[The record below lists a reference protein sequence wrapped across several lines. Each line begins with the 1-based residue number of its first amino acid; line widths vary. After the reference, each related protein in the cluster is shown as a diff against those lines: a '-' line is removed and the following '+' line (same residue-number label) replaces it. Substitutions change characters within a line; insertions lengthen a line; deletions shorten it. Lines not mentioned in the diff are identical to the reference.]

1 MVALCMDV
9 GLEVY
14 LAVVDVLT
22 SAEFEPHFRTII
34 LLLVVLSNNSENVFK
49 CRVPLSVAFPSL
61 FSTLTTSN
69 PEG

>member
-22 SAEFEPHFRTII
+22 SAEFEPHFRTITGI
-34 LLLVVLSNNSENVFK
+34 LSTNSENVFK

>member
-22 SAEFEPHFRTII
+22 SAEFEPHFRTMII
-34 LLLVVLSNNSENVFK
+34 LSNNSENVFK

>member
-34 LLLVVLSNNSENVFK
+34 LLSNNSENVFK

>member
-14 LAVVDVLT
+14 LAIVDVLT

-34 LLLVVLSNNSENVFK
+34 LSNNSENVFK

>member
-34 LLLVVLSNNSENVFK
+34 LVLVSNNSENVFK